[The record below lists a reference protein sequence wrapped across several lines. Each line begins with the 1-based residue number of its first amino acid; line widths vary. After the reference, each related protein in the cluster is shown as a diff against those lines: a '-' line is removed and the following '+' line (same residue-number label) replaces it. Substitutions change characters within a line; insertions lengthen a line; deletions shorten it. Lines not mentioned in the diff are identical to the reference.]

1 MKLLFYYTVR
11 SSLGQWCHYFPIAV
25 EKRSSVPKIPVPESS
40 LSRSVHRRLPVICR
54 MISVRYHSGY
64 TRHVMIIQS
73 ETAGSRSWSRINPFG
88 IEIFWIRNFFVMF
101 AMQNNRI
108 KYTNVVCSRGK
119 SKPPLFDTTFV
130 YLDTCSIVL
139 RLNSGGFFYI
149 NLKNER
155 SHEFKNTLL
164 QSYNPVPI

>member
-11 SSLGQWCHYFPIAV
+11 SSLGQWCRYSPIPV
-25 EKRSSVPKIPVPESS
+25 EKQSSVPESS
-40 LSRSVHRRLPVICR
+40 LSKSVHRRLPMICR
-54 MISVRYHSGY
+54 MIFVRYHSGY

-101 AMQNNRI
+101 AMQNIQEIQANIHRQRDI
-108 KYTNVVCSRGK
+108 
-119 SKPPLFDTTFV
+119 KPPLLYIGCVLFKPM
-130 YLDTCSIVL
+130 YVL